1 MAGIGKYTK
10 GKAFKL
16 KSGNSPLFKHMGS
29 PITMNS
35 FGMGQG
41 ASPYK
46 QEYSTSDNPNMVE
59 NVDESKQSK
68 ASDQHKGGGG
78 WKKAAGAALAGLA
91 GGLNSVYGSKIPT
104 GISSDVL
111 KKDDDE
117 VTKKSPGELWLEGQE
132 AGEKLKA
139 KKAAAAEKERLAAE
153 ADKTKSE

>member
-35 FGMGQG
+35 FGVGQG
-41 ASPYK
+41 SSPYK
-46 QEYSTSDNPNMVE
+46 VIPVE
-59 NVDESKQSK
+59 DAKKDETVEGGGDGGDEKK
-68 ASDQHKGGGG
+68 GGG

-91 GGLNSVYGSKIPT
+91 GGLNAVYGSKIPT

-153 ADKTKSE
+153 AEINTK